1 MELLSEKLKN
11 YNLKVTPQR
20 LAIYNYLL
28 ENKNHPNAE
37 TIYNDIKKPSEIS
50 FRRLKKQ
57 YPTMSLATVYK
68 TLLSL
73 KKVSL
78 INELNIG
85 EDSFRYDIVTNF
97 HYHIICSKCN
107 KIVDYYPEANEIT
120 KLKTKIQEDTEFSLT
135 NEQIYFYGVC
145 KDCK

>member
-1 MELLSEKLKN
+1 MELSSEKLKN

-37 TIYNDIKKPSEIS
+37 TIYNDI
-50 FRRLKKQ
+50 KKQ

-107 KIVDYYPEANEIT
+107 KIIDYYPETNEIT

-135 NEQIYFYGVC
+135 NEQIYFYGIC

>member
-37 TIYNDIKKPSEIS
+37 TIYNDI
-50 FRRLKKQ
+50 KKQ

-107 KIVDYYPEANEIT
+107 KIIDYYPETNEIT

-135 NEQIYFYGVC
+135 NEQIYFYGIC